1 MCKKIVGTRDYG
13 PSTGVGTHIN
23 YLALNPDTFVRNKYV
38 RARIVLLGTFTF
50 PPLQIP
56 VPSGFLGRPVRM
68 RKVGFADLP
77 ARVTG
82 GDFDNMPT
90 ERTKPPGQLA
100 PPDDAMYRGGSLA
113 EHLPHQ
119 GAS

>member
-1 MCKKIVGTRDYG
+1 M
-13 PSTGVGTHIN
+13 P
-23 YLALNPDTFVRNKYV
+23 
-38 RARIVLLGTFTF
+38 
-50 PPLQIP
+50 
-56 VPSGFLGRPVRM
+56 
-68 RKVGFADLP
+68 KVGFADLP

-90 ERTKPPGQLA
+90 ERTKPPGELA
-100 PPDDAMYRGGSLA
+100 SPDDAMYRGGSLT